1 MRGLFLVLLTLAAAP
16 LRASVTAEEA
26 AIAERLA
33 GQANDF
39 LISLLGPG
47 RGKAVVTVQGEQTI
61 SSSQAE
67 YIVPTSVGGSSSG
80 NTLTYLP
87 GYNKDGGDKPKEK
100 APVAGID
107 LNTTVRKSG
116 QSSSWDS
123 GIQIKLVRVS
133 VILDAR
139 LPKEQVAVVADLL
152 PKLLNLDKERGD
164 EISILRADL
173 RLANWKNIVKDY
185 LRSKEGA
192 GTAALLS
199 GVLVLI
205 LLSGLVLRL
214 TANSAIRTFM
224 EELSAQHKP
233 LVGVEQNTG
242 SPPPAAGAAPE
253 LLSGGMPS
261 LSLEGEQPELN
272 AGAAPFPQLG
282 QRFDF
287 LTSRSPASLALL
299 IGGEPPQDLAL
310 LFATLAASHPDLS
323 AAVFSAL
330 DGEVRAK
337 VSRTLAAMTA
347 ADPEQLEM
355 LENRL
360 RNLVDF
366 GVRGPERL
374 GKILSRLPAADRET
388 LFNEV
393 VSANPDVAQEL
404 ERSLFSFEDIVQLR
418 EADFRRLIVAV
429 PYADWGIA
437 LRGAGD
443 NVVQR
448 VLGELEPG
456 IQSILKE
463 AMGSPQ
469 PRVKILEARSK
480 VISQTLAM
488 VSRGEIALQNNE
500 SAEMI

>member
-1 MRGLFLVLLTLAAAP
+1 MRGLILVLSLLAAAP
-16 LRASVTAEEA
+16 ARASVTAEEA

-33 GQANDF
+33 GQANEF
-39 LISLLGPG
+39 LLSLLGPG

-67 YIVPTSVGGSSSG
+67 YIVPTPVAGSSSDSSP
-80 NTLTYLP
+80 NYLP
-87 GYNKDGGDKPKEK
+87 GYNKDGEKPKQKES
-100 APVAGID
+100 VSGVD

-123 GIQIKLVRVS
+123 GLQIKLVRVS
-133 VILDAR
+133 VILDSR
-139 LPKEQVAVVADLL
+139 LPKEQIAVVSDLL
-152 PKLLNLDKERGD
+152 PKLLNLDKQRGD

-173 RLANWKNIVKDY
+173 RLDNWKNVAKDY
-185 LRSKEGA
+185 LLSKEGT

-199 GVLVLI
+199 GALILI
-205 LLSGLVLRL
+205 LLSGIVLRF

-224 EELSAQHKP
+224 EELSTQRFSPFGGAQSAGLP
-233 LVGVEQNTG
+233 
-242 SPPPAAGAAPE
+242 SPAGDAPD

-261 LSLEGEQPELN
+261 LSIEGDEP
-272 AGAAPFPQLG
+272 APGPSGAAPLPQLG

-287 LTSRSPASLALL
+287 LTTRSPAALALL
-299 IGGEPPQDLAL
+299 ISGEPPQDLAL
-310 LFATLAASHPDLS
+310 LFAALAASHPDLS

-330 DGEVRAK
+330 DGEVRAN
-337 VSRTLAAMTA
+337 VSRTLAVMTT
-347 ADPEQLEM
+347 ADPERLEM

-360 RNLVDF
+360 KNLFDF

-393 VSANPDVAQEL
+393 VSSNPEVAQEL
-404 ERSLFSFEDIVQLR
+404 ERSLFSFEDIVQLK
-418 EADFRRLIVAV
+418 EADFRRLIVAL

-448 VLGELEPG
+448 VLSELEPG

-463 AMGSPQ
+463 AMSSPQ

-480 VISQTLAM
+480 VISQTLTM
-488 VSRGEIALQNNE
+488 VSRGEIILQNNE